1 MRAKPKR
8 VVIWVTEEKKKV
20 LKEKAKAAGNC
31 ALSDYML
38 QMEDRGMIY
47 VVEDV
52 PKLLRQLSGMANNL
66 NQLTHLC
73 HIGKIK
79 DPEILVHLKSNMNG
93 VKDILRS
100 LNSLIARTKK

>member
-1 MRAKPKR
+1 MGHRR
-8 VVIWVTEEKKKV
+8 KKKA
-20 LKEKAKAAGNC
+20 LKEKAKAAGIRH
-31 ALSDYML
+31 LSDYML
-38 QMEDRGMIY
+38 QMEEQGIIY

-93 VKDILRS
+93 VRDILRS

>member
-8 VVIWVTEEKKKV
+8 VVIWVTEEKKKA
-20 LKEKAKAAGNC
+20 LKEKANAAGNC

-100 LNSLIARTKK
+100 LNSLIAPTEK